1 MIKYFS
7 YFKVGLLLFVLA
19 SCRDEIADVPCEIVK
34 VENDGNFV
42 VNSYVKDG
50 EIVRSILSSKL
61 KGIENLSPHQIELV
75 RAYLDKYVIKDYV
88 SIGLENNLL
97 EVTYLNK
104 ETNEEGNLN
113 RDLANYLSK
122 EKKSK

>member
-1 MIKYFS
+1 MIKYCN
-7 YFKVGLLLFVLA
+7 YFKIGLLLFVLA

-34 VENDGNFV
+34 VENNGDFI

-50 EIVRSILSSKL
+50 RIVRSSISSKL
-61 KGIENLSPHQIELV
+61 KGLENLSPHQVKLV
-75 RAYLDKYVIKDYV
+75 RAYLNKYVIKDYV
-88 SIGLENNLL
+88 TVGLENNLL

-104 ETNEEGNLN
+104 ETNKEGNLN